1 MQKTIALSTILFI
14 ALAAIFFTACNNNNT
29 GNNSTEPIANS
40 KEDSMKKVVA
50 RGEYL
55 AVHVAVCMHCHSMR
69 DFNKYAGPDVP
80 GTEGGGGGKFD
91 HSILDAIPGT
101 MYSKNITPDSAT
113 GIGTWTDDELVRAIT
128 QGISKKGDT
137 LFPLMPYANFN
148 RMTKDD
154 LMSIIA
160 YLRTLKPI
168 KNTIP
173 ERQLMIPISMAYPAP
188 ALQKSIDG
196 NVCPPESDPVKYG
209 GYLVNIAGCS
219 DCHTP
224 YVKGQPDFSHEFAG
238 GNTFVLGKIKVNSSN
253 ITPDSAT
260 GIGAWGLEAFMKK
273 FTVCRDEKGYN
284 YDPDKLNTIM
294 PVVDYSGMKDSDLN
308 AIYAY
313 LRSVKPVK
321 NNVAKYP
328 Q

>member
-1 MQKTIALSTILFI
+1 MQKAIALSAIFFI
-14 ALAAIFFTACNNNNT
+14 ALITIFFTACDNNNT
-29 GNNSTEPIANS
+29 NNTSTEPVANS
-40 KEDSMKKVVA
+40 KEDSMQKVIA

-55 AVHVAVCMHCHSMR
+55 AVHVAACIHCHSMR

-113 GIGTWTDDELVRAIT
+113 GVGTWTDDELVRAIT

-137 LFPLMPYANFN
+137 LFPLMPYAHFN

-173 ERQLMIPISMAYPAP
+173 DRQLMIPISMAYPAP
-188 ALQKSIDG
+188 ALQKSING
-196 NVCPPESDPVKYG
+196 NVCPPESDQVKYG
-209 GYLVNIAGCS
+209 AYLVNMAGCS

-224 YVKGQPDFSHEFAG
+224 YVKGQPDFSREFAG
-238 GNTFVLGKIKVNSSN
+238 GNTFVLGNFKVASAN
-253 ITPDSAT
+253 ITPDSTT
-260 GIGAWGLEAFMKK
+260 GIGKWDLEGFMNK
-273 FTVCRDEKGYN
+273 FTVCREEKGYN
-284 YDPDKLNTIM
+284 YDPGKMNTVM
-294 PVVDYSGMKDSDLN
+294 PVVDYSGMKDPDLK

-313 LRSVKPVK
+313 LRTVKPVT
-321 NNVAKYP
+321 NTVVKYP